1 MIVII
6 IMKTTMRIQVPLLL
20 FWVGPGTV
28 WLFASREWV
37 VSWNVSLVVSKIHC
51 MYLFET
57 QWKYFWLFLQAR
69 NEGYHVLWNNK
80 QCNAVQF
87 FLWSTTRLQYNSV
100 HCTGYCSLQQS
111 TLAGA
116 KLHHTVQ
123 YDDIKCSAVQF
134 QCNAMQCSAVQCS
147 AVCRRAE

>member
-57 QWKYFWLFLQAR
+57 QWKYFWLFFCKQGMRDIMYCGTTSSAMQCNFFFVKHNKIAVQQCTLYRLLQSAAEYTSGSKASPHSAIWWYKVQR
-69 NEGYHVLWNNK
+69 SAISM
-80 QCNAVQF
+80 QCNAV
-87 FLWSTTRLQYNSV
+87 
-100 HCTGYCSLQQS
+100 
-111 TLAGA
+111 
-116 KLHHTVQ
+116 
-123 YDDIKCSAVQF
+123 
-134 QCNAMQCSAVQCS
+134 QCSAVQCS
-147 AVCRRAE
+147 V